1 MYGPLRLCK
10 AFGADDIDSL
20 LKCIRPLASE
30 LLLQPGHDEIHTL
43 RSQILW
49 AGTEPSFPK
58 GLTKRRSTVS
68 SSSHEPRKLN
78 LDHLNGGEITP
89 LVKRSRFVHDHPRNA
104 RNFRGECDDDLID
117 MHPLL

>member
-30 LLLQPGHDEIHTL
+30 LRLQPGHDEIRTL
-43 RSQILW
+43 RSHILA
-49 AGTEPSFPK
+49 AGAGPDFPE

-68 SSSHEPRKLN
+68 SSLLEPRKLD
-78 LDHLNGGEITP
+78 LDQLIQGRGCAAHKEIQAC
-89 LVKRSRFVHDHPRNA
+89 S
-104 RNFRGECDDDLID
+104 
-117 MHPLL
+117 